1 MLPIIANIVTALVA
15 NNLPKVAQ
23 AVVDKGL
30 DYVEEKTGIKLEV
43 DAEGNIPPE
52 KVAELKIAAMKHE
65 EFKMEAIQKAVD
77 SEHAN
82 TADARKMQIA
92 ALGQEDVFVK
102 RFPMYFASF
111 WSVFT
116 MIYLAG
122 ITFFQIPEANTRVVD
137 TVTGFLLGTLIA
149 TMINFFFGSS
159 RGSEMKNDLIAWMN
173 GGKNASK

>member
-65 EFKMEAIQKAVD
+65 EFKMEQETKRTAMEYANVENARELQKA
-77 SEHAN
+77 
-82 TADARKMQIA
+82 
-92 ALGQEDVFVK
+92 ALAQEDKFAK
-102 RFPMYFASF
+102 RFVYFFASF
-111 WSVFT
+111 WSLVGAVYIF
-116 MIYLAG
+116 A
-122 ITFFQIPEANTRVVD
+122 ITFGNIPEANVRIAD
-137 TVTGFLLGTLIA
+137 TTSGFMLGTVLGGMF
-149 TMINFFFGSS
+149 TYFLGSS
-159 RGSEMKNDLIAWMN
+159 LGSFRKDER
-173 GGKNASK
+173 NAIK